1 MYYSPMEQF
10 EIYNLISFTYNLTN
24 VNYGLLLVVII
35 IMSLS
40 LLQNNQIITSYW
52 GILTESL
59 YKTL

>member
-1 MYYSPMEQF
+1 MEQF